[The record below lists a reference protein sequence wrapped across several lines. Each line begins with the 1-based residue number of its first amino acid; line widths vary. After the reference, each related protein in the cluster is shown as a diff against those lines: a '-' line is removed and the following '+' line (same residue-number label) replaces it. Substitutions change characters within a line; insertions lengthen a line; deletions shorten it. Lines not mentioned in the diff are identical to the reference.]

1 MNPTPTPTVP
11 ADFNLDTVTPGWIG
25 FAITFLVVLVT
36 VFLIMDMV
44 RRIRRVRYRAEVR
57 EKLEDERQ
65 ADDLPGN

>member
-1 MNPTPTPTVP
+1 MNPTPTPTLP

-57 EKLEDERQ
+57 EKLEEERR
-65 ADDLPGN
+65 ADDLPGS